1 MNRAAFSPPGC
12 RPNCGIN
19 CYANR
24 MELRPVFI
32 VACLLAATAVVAQ
45 EAYRWVDEDGVVH
58 YSDRPREGAEAIVL
72 PTPNVATTRRV
83 PRAAAPQGEDD
94 EAAEEPQAA
103 GYTNIEIVSPGA
115 EETLWNIEGVLSV
128 SVALQPALQPGHLV
142 RAYFD
147 GEMRPVSGTSFQLQE
162 VWRGVHNIQ
171 VEVVDATGKVMIR
184 SQPSRFYV
192 QQNTVAF

>member
-1 MNRAAFSPPGC
+1 
-12 RPNCGIN
+12 
-19 CYANR
+19 
-24 MELRPVFI
+24 MELRSVFSLF
-32 VACLLAATAVVAQ
+32 CLLAVGAAAAQ

-72 PTPNVATTRRV
+72 QDPNVATTRRA
-83 PRAAAPQGEDD
+83 PRPAAQSQPD
-94 EAAEEPQAA
+94 EEPADEQPA
-103 GYTNIEIVSPGA
+103 GYSSIEIVSPKA
-115 EETLWNIEGVLSV
+115 EETLWNIEGVLNV
-128 SVALQPALQPGHLV
+128 SVALEPGLQPGHQV

-147 GEMRPVSGTSFQLQE
+147 GEMQPVSGTSFQLQE

-171 VEVVDATGKVMIR
+171 VEVVDATGTVKIR